1 MHLRGYQICNIGGE
15 MNVRLSKLMRTVI
28 VINVVITLMALAIH
42 GYYIHRTFETNDH
55 IIRVMQEKKVIK
67 ETAIRLLEK
76 EGVDLYFPRSITEFS
91 GVVISIVTLVVL
103 YVYSQTNGFMAGFM
117 AAFCAVFSTYIGG
130 FLLFYVFLSGKSERI
145 PNSNKSFTRDEWQI
159 YIHEKCVLN

>member
-55 IIRVMQEKKVIK
+55 IIRVM
-67 ETAIRLLEK
+67 
-76 EGVDLYFPRSITEFS
+76 
-91 GVVISIVTLVVL
+91 
-103 YVYSQTNGFMAGFM
+103 
-117 AAFCAVFSTYIGG
+117 
-130 FLLFYVFLSGKSERI
+130 
-145 PNSNKSFTRDEWQI
+145 
-159 YIHEKCVLN
+159 